1 MSPRAGLTA
10 DRITAA
16 AAELADEIGFDNV
29 TLAAV
34 AKRFGVRDP
43 SLYAH
48 VRNLKDL
55 RVRVALAAAAEMADR
70 IGAAVAGRAG
80 RDALV
85 AFADAY
91 RDYALEHP
99 GRYAATQGPMDLADV
114 ADAPGYVRNVE
125 LTAAM
130 LRGYD
135 LDGDAFIDAGRLLR
149 STFHGYA
156 TLELGGGFNHSR
168 EPDASWSRILDA
180 LHHLLSRWPDQ
191 EKPQ

>member
-34 AKRFGVRDP
+34 AKRFGVKDP

-48 VRNLKDL
+48 VRNLRDL
-55 RVRVALAAAAEMADR
+55 RTRVALLAAAEMTDR

-91 RDYALEHP
+91 RGYALEHP
-99 GRYAATQGPMDLADV
+99 GRYAATQSRLELADV
-114 ADAPGYVRNVE
+114 ADAPGYLRSVE

-135 LDGDAFIDAGRLLR
+135 LDGDALIDAGRLLR

-168 EPDASWSRILDA
+168 ETDTTWPRILDA
-180 LHHLLSRWPDQ
+180 LHHLLSQWPEQ
-191 EKPQ
+191 EIPQ